1 MASVLDQLPSSTL
14 SLQGNNL
21 TATPHSP
28 AWGFKTT
35 TRTGTLDPYLSQ
47 LHYQPLLQNGYSVDG
62 TPGERIV
69 DFNGMAN
76 QGLTLLGPP
85 SSLDELDQNAPR
97 NTQVAPPRGGERGSV
112 VSQIYKSSQGRNYK
126 DLGPQPGRY

>member
-1 MASVLDQLPSSTL
+1 MASVLDQLPNSTL

-21 TATPHSP
+21 TANPNSP

-35 TRTGTLDPYLSQ
+35 TRGGTLDPYLSQ

-76 QGLTLLGPP
+76 HGLSLLGPP
-85 SSLDELDQNAPR
+85 STLDELDRNAPR
-97 NTQVAPPRGGERGSV
+97 NYQVAPPRGGQKGSV
-112 VSQIYKSSQGRNYK
+112 VSQIYKSPQGRQYTQ
-126 DLGPQPGRY
+126 LGPQPGFY